1 MNANNKYSL
10 VSIIIPVYNRASL
23 IRNTLESILSQE
35 YKKWECI
42 IIDDSSTDSS
52 ITVSRKYSKIDSR
65 FIVCNN
71 EFKKGA
77 PGARNTGLK
86 YANGDLVIFFDSDDI
101 MYPDNI
107 EKKVNFL
114 EQNQDCGAVTS
125 FSHIKNENNQVVDIL
140 AWKTHG
146 VIFEKLVQYS
156 TYVDTNTALI
166 RRSLLENYRWDE
178 DTPSYQE
185 WDFHLG
191 LAKKGVIYGMIW
203 NFTGAYYRRGID
215 TISSDLDRDSLGQ
228 MYVII
233 KWFREFRQIL
243 GDQKLLARIEKINNW
258 EFCAL
263 KIMNEYSL
271 PTNKEF
277 GTFMPLV
284 NRYRRNEKLMRLI
297 KKVVN
302 GLP

>member
-1 MNANNKYSL
+1 MNK
-10 VSIIIPVYNRASL
+10 VSIIIPTYNRADL
-23 IRNTLESILSQE
+23 ILNTLESIIAQT
-35 YKKWECI
+35 YICWECI
-42 IIDDSSTDSS
+42 VVDDNSSDATIHLISEFSS
-52 ITVSRKYSKIDSR
+52 RDSR
-65 FIVCNN
+65 FQIVRN
-71 EFKKGA
+71 ENKKGA
-77 PGARNTGLK
+77 SGARNTGLK
-86 YANGDLVIFFDSDDI
+86 NANGSFVMFFDSDDI

-107 EKKVNFL
+107 ERKVNFL

-125 FSHIKNENNQVVDIL
+125 FSHIKNENNLVVDIL
-140 AWKTHG
+140 VWKTHG
-146 VIFEKLVQYS
+146 DIFEKLVQYS

-191 LAKKGVIYGMIW
+191 LAQKGVVYGMIW

-243 GDQKLLARIEKINNW
+243 GDQKLIARIEKINNW
-258 EFCAL
+258 ESCAL